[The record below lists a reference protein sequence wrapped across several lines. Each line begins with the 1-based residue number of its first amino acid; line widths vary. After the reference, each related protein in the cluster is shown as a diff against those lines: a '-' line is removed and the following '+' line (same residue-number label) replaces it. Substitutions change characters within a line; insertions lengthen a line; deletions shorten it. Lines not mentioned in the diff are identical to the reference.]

1 MEKSITQLLRNFTT
15 KLIDLFNENL
25 VSGSFASLCAEAQRE
40 ACAFETGLLASF
52 FEETDKM
59 ILQDAD
65 RKKRFYVEKRG
76 QVKRLQTDMGEVELK
91 RTLFKD
97 KKNGKFRYLADEL
110 LDIDKYQRIDK
121 GLKAKLADA
130 AAEGS
135 YGKAEALTGGAVS
148 RQTVMNIVHK
158 LDCIK
163 AGLNVSEQRNVPI
176 LYVEADEDH
185 IHMQNGK
192 SGQIKLVYVH
202 EGKKEVCKG
211 RKELVNPRFFTSG
224 ENNSDK
230 LWREVSEYIETVY
243 DTNNIYIQLHGD
255 GAKWIKNGVQWLP
268 NAEFVLDKFH
278 VFKSLTTATGHC
290 RKLKH
295 LLIKSIK
302 AQDEVRT
309 FELFQQLYE
318 AAKKDSDRKEVIQT
332 EAYIFNNYYEIHLL
346 AEEILYNGCS
356 AEGHVSHM
364 LSSRMSSRPMG
375 WSAHG
380 AEKIAALRA
389 YKKNNGDM
397 LALVTKKQKQESKPY
412 ILPKRKYNKLKTAVQ
427 QAATIPV
434 AQIPI
439 LNASSHYGT
448 KTLVQKTIQQRLK
461 Y

>member
-1 MEKSITQLLRNFTT
+1 M
-15 KLIDLFNENL
+15 
-25 VSGSFASLCAEAQRE
+25 VAE
-40 ACAFETGLLASF
+40 S
-52 FEETDKM
+52 
-59 ILQDAD
+59 
-65 RKKRFYVEKRG
+65 
-76 QVKRLQTDMGEVELK
+76 
-91 RTLFKD
+91 
-97 KKNGKFRYLADEL
+97 
-110 LDIDKYQRIDK
+110 
-121 GLKAKLADA
+121 
-130 AAEGS
+130 
-135 YGKAEALTGGAVS
+135 
-148 RQTVMNIVHK
+148 
-158 LDCIK
+158 
-163 AGLNVSEQRNVPI
+163 
-176 LYVEADEDH
+176 
-185 IHMQNGK
+185 
-192 SGQIKLVYVH
+192 
-202 EGKKEVCKG
+202 
-211 RKELVNPRFFTSG
+211 
-224 ENNSDK
+224 
-230 LWREVSEYIETVY
+230 
-243 DTNNIYIQLHGD
+243 
-255 GAKWIKNGVQWLP
+255 
-268 NAEFVLDKFH
+268 EFVLDKFH

-397 LALVTKKQKQESKPY
+397 LALVSKKQKQESKPY

>member
-1 MEKSITQLLRNFTT
+1 MEKSIAQLVRNFTT
-15 KLIDLFNENL
+15 KLIDLYEENL
-25 VSGSFASLCAEAQRE
+25 VSGSFASLCAAAQRE
-40 ACAFETGLLASF
+40 TCVLGTELLASF

-59 ILQDAD
+59 LLYDAD
-65 RKKRFYVEKRG
+65 RKKQFVVERRG
-76 QVKRLQTDMGEVELK
+76 QNKRLQTDMGEVELK
-91 RTLFKD
+91 RTLYKD
-97 KKNGKFRYLADEL
+97 KNSGNFRYLADEL
-110 LDIDKYQRIDK
+110 LSVDKYQRLDK
-121 GLKAKLADA
+121 GLKAKLASA
-130 AAEGS
+130 AADAS
-135 YGKAEALTGGAVS
+135 YGKAGALTNGAVS

-158 LDCIK
+158 LDGIK
-163 AGLNVSEQRNVPI
+163 ADVNVAERRNISV

-192 SGQIKLVYVH
+192 SGQIKLIYVH
-202 EGKKEVCKG
+202 EGKKSVGKD
-211 RKELVNPRFFTSG
+211 RKELIHPRFFTCG
-224 ENNSDK
+224 EGNSDK
-230 LWREVSEYIETVY
+230 LWEEVAEYIESVY
-243 DTNNIYIQLHGD
+243 DTKNIYIQLHGD

-309 FELFQQLYE
+309 LALFQQLYE
-318 AAKKDSDRKEVIQT
+318 TAEKDSDRKEVIQT
-332 EAYIFNNYYEIHLL
+332 EAYIFNNYDEIHLL
-346 AEEILYNGCS
+346 AEETLYSGCS

-397 LALVTKKQKQESKPY
+397 LALVSKKQKQESKPY